1 MKISQIIVASICIIL
16 FAISISTI
24 SANRQLHQQ
33 VTAQKQFIEQ
43 REALI
48 DSLHAEMFILSTQM
62 GRVEL
67 SLGHLNQVNPT
78 AFREF
83 SRFYD
88 HETE

>member
-1 MKISQIIVASICIIL
+1 MKISQIIVASICIVL
-16 FAISISTI
+16 FAISISTL

-43 REALI
+43 RESLI
-48 DSLHAEMFILSTQM
+48 DSLHAEMFILNSQL

-67 SLGHLNQVNPT
+67 SLDHLNQVNPK
-78 AFREF
+78 AFGEF